1 MVQWG
6 RQSERDRA
14 RIIGAGTEEEM
25 RELLKKK
32 QDPHS
37 LPPNPQ
43 ESSPVLFS
51 PPVSPRSPTPPPKE
65 PARKKQKTQKT
76 AKTPAKVLQVVETR
90 NVAPPASE
98 PTPTT
103 PTETVIIGDPG
114 LPTRPISSA
123 ETPPR
128 RNLFTASS
136 TASPANVTPCIPF
149 TPASANTPLFA
160 GHPETDNDEPAAFY
174 QTMTSQLKGLQTS
187 VNSIK
192 TSLAIINT

>member
-43 ESSPVLFS
+43 ESSSVLFS

-76 AKTPAKVLQVVETR
+76 AKVR
-90 NVAPPASE
+90 NKFKAMNMCHLLYMYMYIAIL
-98 PTPTT
+98 
-103 PTETVIIGDPG
+103 IILIIL
-114 LPTRPISSA
+114 LPINKFNTFVP
-123 ETPPR
+123 
-128 RNLFTASS
+128 
-136 TASPANVTPCIPF
+136 VT
-149 TPASANTPLFA
+149 
-160 GHPETDNDEPAAFY
+160 
-174 QTMTSQLKGLQTS
+174 
-187 VNSIK
+187 
-192 TSLAIINT
+192 